1 MSYNFRTDNGIEKI
15 NKNFDDG
22 SFYEMPCV
30 LDENGNVDEAK
41 SKIKID
47 AQHEYDNFSE
57 LEKTTKF
64 TPLVDVVKTEEI

>member
-1 MSYNFRTDNGIEKI
+1 MSYNFRKDNGIEKI

-22 SFYEMPCV
+22 SFYEIPCV

-64 TPLVDVVKTEEI
+64 TQLVDVVKTEEI

>member
-22 SFYEMPCV
+22 SLYEMPCV

-47 AQHEYDNFSE
+47 AQHEYDNFSV

-64 TPLVDVVKTEEI
+64 TQLVDVVKTEEI

>member
-64 TPLVDVVKTEEI
+64 TRLVDVVKTEEI

>member
-15 NKNFDDG
+15 NKTFDDG
-22 SFYEMPCV
+22 SFYEIPCV
-30 LDENGNVDEAK
+30 LDDSGNVDEAK

-47 AQHEYDNFSE
+47 AQHEHDNFSQ

-64 TPLVDVVKTEEI
+64 TKFIDSVTTETI